1 MDYGETEIQGDL
13 DDQGFDTSELLQA
26 LKAEEQW
33 AASYLKSE
41 LEQAQIDA
49 LQRYYGDE
57 YGDEVEGRSRVTTRE
72 VYETIQWLR
81 PDLRRTFCAG
91 DKVFEFEGVT
101 AQADQHAQAATDLIN
116 HIFLNDNE
124 GEREL
129 DAFIFDGL
137 LMRLGVMGCEWR
149 EPEYSPAQEVSGLS
163 SMQVEQLMADPTTE
177 IVGQE
182 VMRGQPDEAHPDG
195 LFYELSIRQRT
206 MDGYPEVFAIAPE
219 DFRVAARTVDLK
231 DARYAG
237 DIVRMMKGEAKSK
250 WPEYAEEIDSH
261 QGDTGGFNTDQRRAE
276 RFRDLEGWVAG
287 SLRDGNGGE
296 GEEIEIMREYIRHD
310 LNGDGIAEMIRCYR
324 LGDCLLE
331 YDEVDEHIYSHWT
344 PNPIPHRL
352 FGLSVADEAKDIQ
365 RTKTVLLRS
374 ALDSVY
380 QSVAPRMGY
389 DNTKVTGQ
397 SLDALLTVRPGVLIG
412 TAGNPADALF
422 PVTVPDLSASTMNA
436 MQWMDRV
443 LESRTGVGRQA
454 TGMNPDLLHDTAK
467 GEELLQNAFGI
478 RKEEIA
484 RNLACGMQVLGMKLY
499 RLVHKHQNQARSV
512 KIAGAWQNIDP
523 RAWEANMR
531 CTVSVGLGTGA
542 REKQLMMLQ
551 MIQGD
556 QVAWVQA
563 YGPGTPVVTPQHLHN
578 LVAEKLRIMGYKSPD
593 KFFGDPV
600 VQNPQTG
607 QPEPFVP
614 QPPPNPDQMKVQAQI
629 QEGQA
634 RLQMDG
640 QKAQQQAAIEAE
652 KAKRD
657 AAIKQFEA
665 QAKTESD
672 ARKTELDAQIER
684 MKAEAMLEI
693 DRQRMAAEI
702 QMKQA
707 QMAFEADMKERQFQ
721 FEMAMAEKEFALK
734 ERMAEKAAAAK
745 ANGKANGSGGT
756 GVSSTHFGG
765 DPG

>member
-1 MDYGETEIQGDL
+1 MNASA
-13 DDQGFDTSELLQA
+13 DQDTSDLLQA

-41 LEQAQIDA
+41 LQEAQIDA
-49 LQRYYGDE
+49 LRRYYGDE

-91 DKVFEFEGVT
+91 DKVFEFEGVS
-101 AQADQHAQAATDLIN
+101 AKADQYAEAATDLIN
-116 HIFLNDNE
+116 HTFLNDNE

-137 LMRLGVMGCEWR
+137 LTRLGVMGCEWK
-149 EPEYSPAQEVSGLS
+149 EPEYSPAQEVSGLGS
-163 SMQVEQLMADPTTE
+163 YQVEQLMADPATE
-177 IVGQE
+177 ILEQDVT
-182 VMRGQPDEAHPDG
+182 RGPAVDGSHPDG
-195 LFYELSIRQRT
+195 LYYDLKIRQRT
-206 MDGYPEVFAIAPE
+206 KDGYPEVFAIAPE
-219 DFRVAARTVDLK
+219 DFRVAARTVDLH

-237 DIVRMMKGEAKSK
+237 DIVRMMKGDAKKK
-250 WPEYAEEIDSH
+250 WPEYAEDIDSH
-261 QGDTGGFNTDQRRAE
+261 QGDTGGFNTDERRAE
-276 RFRDLEGWVAG
+276 RFRDLEGWDAG
-287 SLRDGNGGE
+287 SMREGQAGE
-296 GEEIEIMREYIRHD
+296 ADEVEIMREYIRHD
-310 LNGDGIAEMIRCYR
+310 LDGDGIAELIRCYR

-331 YDEVDEHIYSHWT
+331 YEEVDEHIYSHWT

-389 DNTKVTGQ
+389 DNTKVQGQ

-412 TAGNPADALF
+412 TQGNPSDALF
-422 PVTVPDLSASTMNA
+422 PIVTPDLSPSAMNA

-484 RNLACGMQVLGMKLY
+484 RNLAVGLQMLGMKLY
-499 RLVHKHQNQARSV
+499 RLVHKHQNEARSV

-523 RAWEANMR
+523 RAWEANVR

-542 REKQLMMLQ
+542 REKQIMLLQ
-551 MIQGD
+551 MVQAD

-563 YGPGTPVVTPQHLHN
+563 YGPDTPVVTPQHLHN
-578 LVAEKLRIMGYKSPD
+578 LVAEKLRLIGFKSPD

-600 VQNPQTG
+600 VTNPQTG
-607 QPEPFVP
+607 QKEPFVP
-614 QPPPNPDQMKVQAQI
+614 QPPPNPDQMKIQAQI

-634 RLQMDG
+634 RLQLDA
-640 QKAQQQAAIEAE
+640 QKAQVGAQLDAQKAQTDAQVRQMEAE
-652 KAKRD
+652 AG
-657 AAIKQFEA
+657 AA
-665 QAKTESD
+665 SD
-672 ARKTELDAQIER
+672 ARKAELDAQIAR
-684 MKAEAMLEI
+684 MKAEGELTIMREKAVL
-693 DRQRMAAEI
+693 
-702 QMKQA
+702 
-707 QMAFEADMKERQFQ
+707 EADLKREQMQ
-721 FEMAMAEKEFALK
+721 FEMQMAMAQFEFEKEIA
-734 ERMAEKAAAAK
+734 REKLTIQREQADAK
-745 ANGKANGSGGT
+745 MSMNGSGGGT
-756 GVSSTHFGG
+756 SAPNFGG
-765 DPG
+765 KPG